1 MAVDNTGPIGT
12 SQCTVVLLKFDKD
25 IFKDIKPTKILEQ
38 LDTGSIKPGGEQP
51 ISGFS
56 ELKHSRIG
64 NRDEILIEY
73 FIESPAQQ
81 RIAEVLPNGDLNWTA
96 QVLYVPKILNAH
108 IRPYSGLLEI
118 YTSDKRFINRLVS
131 DIRDYIKP
139 ITELNIEKAI
149 FNEDIMENILSKN
162 EELLR
167 VKFDHLDHTY
177 LKEVV
182 LKGELIDASEEYKH
196 YRTERN
202 GKLSDFHIKY
212 YTKEGS
218 LVSLVA
224 NRFGSLRFFRTSSEL
239 TWDTVEEFIDEIE
252 QFI

>member
-1 MAVDNTGPIGT
+1 MVVDNTGPIST
-12 SQCTVVLLKFDKD
+12 PQCTVVLLKFDKD
-25 IFKDIKPTKILEQ
+25 IFKDIEPSKILRQ
-38 LDTGSIKPGGEQP
+38 LESGSIKPGGEQP

-56 ELKHSRIG
+56 ELKHSRMG
-64 NRDEILIEY
+64 NRDEILVEY
-73 FIESPAQQ
+73 FIESPIQQ
-81 RIAEVLPNGDLNWTA
+81 KTAEILPSGDLNWTS
-96 QVLYVPKILNAH
+96 QVLYMPKILNAH
-108 IRPYSGLLEI
+108 IRPYSGIIEI

-131 DIRDYIKP
+131 DIRDHIKP
-139 ITELNIEKAI
+139 IREFNVEKAI
-149 FNEDIMENILSKN
+149 FNEDMMENILSKN

-212 YTKEGS
+212 YTKGGT

-252 QFI
+252 QFM